1 MSAFTTTWNDVATHI
16 KTTYEVE
23 MEWPD
28 AVGFLLPGGRS
39 SHRILLGTNNPGFGG
54 VDYITMDAFLGPTS
68 DVDVIRA
75 AQCAHRL
82 LGGVVV
88 ADDVATIRDSR
99 CLATLSIEH
108 LNMSLGYLSGA
119 LDAYWFSS
127 QT

>member
-82 LGGVVV
+82 LGGVDLGKAGGAGPDPAMD
-88 ADDVATIRDSR
+88 ADRPDRAH
-99 CLATLSIEH
+99 A
-108 LNMSLGYLSGA
+108 
-119 LDAYWFSS
+119 F
-127 QT
+127 